1 MQSEA
6 PVVMSVRGVSK
17 RFHMVGPGQELKT
30 TLVHPLRA
38 WRESHRARDL
48 WAVRDVSFD
57 VRRGE
62 FFSIIGAN
70 GSGKSSLLR
79 LLAGLSRPTEG
90 RVETLGRVSTL
101 LELGSGFHPQVSGRE
116 NAILNGLLIGMTRA
130 EIEAL
135 LPRIVEFAG
144 LQQFIDQPMRT
155 YSSGMYVRLGFAI
168 AAFMEPEILLVDEV
182 LAVGDARFQEK
193 CYNHIA
199 GLQERG
205 VTIIMVSHDLG
216 AVERFSDRAALME
229 RGRMVTID
237 EPRRVVTDHLER
249 LSNTSPEIRRALE
262 EGIEEAIATSPEAL
276 ERFNEALIHNPDF
289 LRIRAEKEAAEA
301 GGRAEG
307 DPPAT

>member
-17 RFHMVGPGQELKT
+17 RFHMVGPGQELKS
-30 TLVHPLRA
+30 TLVHPVRA

-48 WAVRDVSFD
+48 WAVRNVSFD

-79 LLAGLSRPTEG
+79 LLAGLSKPTEG
-90 RVETLGRVSTL
+90 TVETTGRVSTL

-130 EIEAL
+130 EMEGL

-144 LQQFIDQPMRT
+144 LQEFIDQPMRT

-199 GLQERG
+199 ELQRRG
-205 VTIIMVSHDLG
+205 ATIIMVSHDLG

-229 RGRMVTID
+229 RGRMVLID
-237 EPRRVVTDHLER
+237 TPAQAVTQHLER
-249 LSNTSPEIRRALE
+249 LASTSPEIRRALE

-276 ERFNEALIHNPDF
+276 ERFNVALAKNPDF
-289 LRIRAEKEAAEA
+289 LRERAKKQAEEAA
-301 GGRAEG
+301 GGTGGEQQ
-307 DPPAT
+307 DE

>member
-17 RFHMVGPGQELKT
+17 RFHMVGPGQELKS
-30 TLVHPLRA
+30 TLVHPVRA

-48 WAVRDVSFD
+48 WAVRNVSFD

-79 LLAGLSRPTEG
+79 LLAGLSKPTEG
-90 RVETLGRVSTL
+90 TVETTGRVSTL

-130 EIEAL
+130 EMEGL

-144 LQQFIDQPMRT
+144 LQEFIDQPMRT

-199 GLQERG
+199 ELQRRG

-229 RGRMVTID
+229 RGRMVLID
-237 EPRRVVTDHLER
+237 TPAQAVTQHLER
-249 LSNTSPEIRRALE
+249 LASTSPEIRRALE

-276 ERFNEALIHNPDF
+276 ERFNVALAKNPDF
-289 LRIRAEKEAAEA
+289 LRERAKKQAEEAA
-301 GGRAEG
+301 GGTGGEQQ
-307 DPPAT
+307 DE

>member
-79 LLAGLSRPTEG
+79 LLAGLSKPTEG

-229 RGRMVTID
+229 RGRMVMID

>member
-17 RFHMVGPGQELKT
+17 RFHMVGPGQELKS
-30 TLVHPLRA
+30 TLVHPVRA

-48 WAVRDVSFD
+48 WAVRNVSFD

-79 LLAGLSRPTEG
+79 LLAGLSKPTEG
-90 RVETLGRVSTL
+90 TVETTGRVSTL

-130 EIEAL
+130 EMEGL

-144 LQQFIDQPMRT
+144 LQEFIDQPMRT

-182 LAVGDARFQEK
+182 LAVGDAHFQEK

-199 GLQERG
+199 ELQRRG

-229 RGRMVTID
+229 RGRMVLID
-237 EPRRVVTDHLER
+237 TPAQAVTQHLER
-249 LSNTSPEIRRALE
+249 LASTSPEIRRALE

-276 ERFNEALIHNPDF
+276 ERFNVALAKNPDF
-289 LRIRAEKEAAEA
+289 LRERAKKQAEEAA
-301 GGRAEG
+301 GGTGGEQQ
-307 DPPAT
+307 DE